1 MQKIILISTLFL
13 LQACVAEKPIQYR
26 EIEITKPKNTLELG
40 NNWNNLNVDKAEEI
54 KPIKYPRPDFFY
66 DK

>member
-1 MQKIILISTLFL
+1 MRILFPLLILVS
-13 LQACVAEKPIQYR
+13 LQACVAEKPIAYR
-26 EIEITKPKNTLELG
+26 EIEISKTKNKLELG
-40 NNWNNLNVDKAEEI
+40 NNWNNLNVEKAEEI

>member
-1 MQKIILISTLFL
+1 MQKLILISALLL

-26 EIEITKPKNTLELG
+26 EVEIAKPRNRLELG